1 MFYGPAMRTIS
12 LSMSSPLLSGVLAAV
27 LSASAGCKKQEPPAP
42 PAPPPAVEPA
52 KPAEPAKPPAEAP
65 PAAAAADPAKP
76 AEPAKPEGDVIRPP
90 TAADLE
96 EYTKD
101 IKGKGPL
108 KAVFET
114 SMGKINCELFP
125 DKAPMT
131 VANFVGLARGLK
143 PFKNPTTGA
152 VEKRPFFD
160 GLIFH
165 RVIPEFMI
173 QGGDPLGSGRG
184 DPGYSF
190 GDEFSPS
197 LRHDKG
203 GILSMANAG
212 PGTNGSQ
219 FFITER
225 PTPHLDDHHTI
236 FGNCK
241 EVELVKKIARVEK
254 DPMDGSRPKT
264 PVVVQKVVIKH

>member
-1 MFYGPAMRTIS
+1 MRIY
-12 LSMSSPLLSGVLAAV
+12 LPLTVVCVLG
-27 LSASAGCKKQEPPAP
+27 LSAACKKQEAP
-42 PAPPPAVEPA
+42 PAPAPPPSEPA
-52 KPAEPAKPPAEAP
+52 RPAEPTPPPAEPAKAAEETPP
-65 PAAAAADPAKP
+65 PAAAEAAKA
-76 AEPAKPEGDVIRPP
+76 GDEVRPP

-96 EYTKD
+96 TYTSD

-114 SMGKINCELFP
+114 SQGRITCELFP

-143 PFKNPTTGA
+143 PFRNPKTGQ

-165 RVIPEFMI
+165 RVIPDFMI
-173 QGGDPLGSGRG
+173 QGGDPLGVGTG
-184 DPGYSF
+184 DPGYRF
-190 GDEFSPS
+190 ADEFDPS
-197 LRHDKG
+197 LRHDKP

-225 PTPHLDDHHTI
+225 PTPHLDDRHSV
-236 FGNCK
+236 FGACK
-241 EVELVKKIARVEK
+241 ETDAIKKITRVEK
-254 DPMDGSRPKT
+254 DPADPSGSRPKT
-264 PVVVQKVVIKH
+264 PIVIKKLVIKR